1 MPHDYGPTVAHLL
14 ATHRSR
20 TATTQVQAAK
30 EIGVSTMTYNRWE
43 TRSPRSEHPLP
54 LARSRSWLGCTLSE
68 LGDACI
74 AGLESRR
81 TVGDYL
87 GGAS

>member
-20 TATTQVQAAK
+20 TATTQVEAAK
-30 EIGVSTMTYNRWE
+30 EIGVSAMTYNRWE
-43 TRSPRSEHPLP
+43 LGARVPSIRYRSKV
-54 LARSRSWLGCTLSE
+54 ARWLGCTLSE

-74 AGLESRR
+74 AGLKSRR